1 MLLFPQGNHLRE
13 HVMENLIIEA
23 TRSTPLVHFE
33 ADKRI
38 LTIHGESYPENAA
51 KFYQPIYD
59 WISRYFNTMAD
70 DSSSIT
76 TVNLEIIYFNSSS
89 SKALMNL
96 FDLFEDAGM
105 DGKKIL
111 INWRYHEENDTAMEC
126 GEEFKEEMTNV
137 EFNLIEIA
145 ED

>member
-1 MLLFPQGNHLRE
+1 
-13 HVMENLIIEA
+13 MENLIIEA
-23 TRSTPLVHFE
+23 TRSTPLVHFD

-38 LTIHGESYPENAA
+38 LAMSGESYPENAA

-59 WISRYFNTMAD
+59 WICEYFDSMAD
-70 DSSSIT
+70 DTSSIT
-76 TVNLEIIYFNSSS
+76 TVNLEIVYFNSSS

-96 FDLFEDAGM
+96 FDLFEDAGTN
-105 DGKKIL
+105 GKKFR
-111 INWRYHEENDTAMEC
+111 INWRYHEENDTALEC
-126 GEEFKEEMTNV
+126 GEEFKEESANV